1 MGTEVLNTRFLK
13 FGGLS
18 SGYHMMVVDYIKE
31 TVKEDNRYV
40 T

>member
-1 MGTEVLNTRFLK
+1 L
-13 FGGLS
+13 GGLS
-18 SGYHMMVVDYIKE
+18 SGYHMLVVDYLKE